1 MIPKLQMLCY
11 KDRLKRVGYVIHKTI
26 QKRPT
31 SSFRDIASDLK
42 VWMKYVRRLNKDEGI
57 NFLYGSIYAFVQQAV
72 NGLNAL
78 LPMACVDATSIDISK
93 MSSLH

>member
-11 KDRLKRVGYVIHKTI
+11 KDRLKRVIHKTI

-31 SSFRDIASDLK
+31 SSFQDIALDLK

-57 NFLYGSIYAFVQQAV
+57 CPASSKWVECIIA
-72 NGLNAL
+72 NG
-78 LPMACVDATSIDISK
+78 MR
-93 MSSLH
+93 